1 MRLFEFVNSRLQTSN
16 KSGVV
21 REVLSKNSVA

>member
-1 MRLFEFVNSRLQTSN
+1 LSGEVCWLSCRG

-21 REVLSKNSVA
+21 REVLAAVRQS